1 MALKESQRS
10 PLKDTTTLIRYKQ
23 VKKLSLNFREIII
36 DHIFEKTQCTGDCL
50 LYIRKVSY
58 SLQLNSQYLK
68 AIIFKYNWYSTSA
81 DFLLVMKATL
91 LYLILRPAL
100 IKVNFMISK

>member
-23 VKKLSLNFREIII
+23 VKELSLNFREIII
-36 DHIFEKTQCTGDCL
+36 DHIFEK
-50 LYIRKVSY
+50 
-58 SLQLNSQYLK
+58 NPM
-68 AIIFKYNWYSTSA
+68 IFKYNWYSTSA
-81 DFLLVMKATL
+81 DILYVIKATI
-91 LYLILRPAL
+91 LYLILTPVL